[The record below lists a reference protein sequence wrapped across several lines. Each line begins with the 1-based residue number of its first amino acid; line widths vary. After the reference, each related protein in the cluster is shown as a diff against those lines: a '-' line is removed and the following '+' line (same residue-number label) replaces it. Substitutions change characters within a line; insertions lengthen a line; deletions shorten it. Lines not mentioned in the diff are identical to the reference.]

1 MLFSLR
7 TWLFAITVLLVAE
20 DFQYLLKIGSNHILE
35 QKASYH
41 GDGCKDCDEEDSE
54 SKSEKEKEEEKKEK
68 DENTNDD
75 PDALLNDFSRRTK
88 NIIRATLRSPSDIA
102 HELESPPPEF

>member
-1 MLFSLR
+1 
-7 TWLFAITVLLVAE
+7 
-20 DFQYLLKIGSNHILE
+20 LE
-35 QKASYH
+35 QKASHY

-54 SKSEKEKEEEKKEK
+54 STGEKEEDKKEEKKEK

-75 PDALLNDFSRRTK
+75 PDSLLNAFSRLTK
-88 NIIRATLRSPSDIA
+88 DIIRAALRSPSDIA